1 MRENHSITP
10 TRAQTELPALGI
22 ALLVLT
28 STLVVGVVL
37 AESAL
42 TSAQRPAIE
51 EQTARSLSER
61 LVEPTSPQTARR
73 NVLRYE
79 QLQQLDEQT
88 LRETFDIP
96 DDADVA
102 ITLDDETLVRTGPVR
117 GTTVER
123 LVLVERRTQETI
135 QPDFDN
141 SRSVTLPRRT
151 SNVRLTVDPPSGTTI
166 ERVYANN
173 RVILDNETG
182 LQGTFDVNLSS
193 YATTTLRFGGFG
205 QLDGESVRIEYAPP
219 ETDKAILEVHVDE

>member
-1 MRENHSITP
+1 MTVKQTIRS
-10 TRAQTELPALGI
+10 TRAQTELLALGI
-22 ALLVLT
+22 ALFVLT

-42 TSAQRPAIE
+42 TSAERPAIE

-73 NVLRYE
+73 NVLRDE

-96 DDADVA
+96 EDADVA
-102 ITLDDETLVRTGPVR
+102 ITLDNETLVGTVPVR

-123 LVLVERRTQETI
+123 IVLVERRTQETI
-135 QPDFDN
+135 QPEFDN

-151 SNVRLTVDPPSGTTI
+151 SNVRLTIDAPSGTTI

-173 RVILDNETG
+173 RVILDNGTG
-182 LQGTFDVNLSS
+182 LQGTFDVPLSS
-193 YATTTLRFGGFG
+193 YATTTLRFDAFG
-205 QLDGESVRIEYAPP
+205 QLDSESVRIEYAPP
-219 ETDKAILEVHVDE
+219 ETDKAILEVHVDV